1 MTIEPGVGDPGRAL
15 TPRLIAAPTCTGE
28 FLDQGAQVLRWQPV
42 GAERPVLWVSERAR
56 LEHGKAVRGG
66 IPVCW
71 PWFGPGR
78 GAAPAEP
85 LHGPVRTALWRL
97 RETKSSQDGVHV
109 SAALSS
115 DDARTPHFPHPYRLR
130 LDAWF
135 GAELRVVLTTT
146 NIGAQP
152 VEFEEALH
160 AYLVV
165 GDSRRVHLDGLDGT
179 PYRDKV
185 TARDEVQQGPLRLDG
200 ETDQVHRSP
209 GPVTVHDPV
218 LRRRLVVHTAGAAN
232 VVVWNPGAVKGAAL
246 SDIGGGWPGFVC
258 VEAANALADGVTL
271 EPGESHT
278 LAYRLQVQPLTDQLV
293 DPSVDPPTSVDGRSA
308 HGGA

>member
-15 TPRLIAAPTCTGE
+15 TPRSITAPTCTGQ
-28 FLDQGAQVLRWQPV
+28 FLDQGAQVLRWQPAGV
-42 GAERPVLWVSERAR
+42 EEPVVWVSERAR
-56 LEHGKAVRGG
+56 LERGVAVRGG

-85 LHGPVRTALWRL
+85 AHGPVRTALWRL
-97 RETKSSQDGVHV
+97 RETNWSADGVHV

-115 DDARTPHFPHPYRLR
+115 DDVRTPHFPHPYRLR

-135 GAELRVVLTTT
+135 GTQLRVVLTTT
-146 NIGAQP
+146 NTGAQP

-160 AYLVV
+160 AYLAV
-165 GDSRRVHLDGLDGT
+165 GDVRQVHLDGLDGVA
-179 PYRDKV
+179 YRDKV
-185 TARDEVQQGPLRLDG
+185 TAGDVVQQGPLRLDG
-200 ETDQVHRSP
+200 ETDRVYHSA
-209 GPVTVHDPV
+209 GPVTIHDPV

-232 VVVWNPGAVKGAAL
+232 VVVWNPGAVKAAAV

-278 LAYRLQVQPLTDQLV
+278 LAYRLQVRPLTDQLV
-293 DPSVDPPTSVDGRSA
+293 DASVDPPGSVDG
-308 HGGA
+308 